1 MIKINFEED
10 KSVAYDDNKQVGECD
25 FIEKEDTWNI
35 VHTEVDDAYQGQGI
49 ARKLVE
55 CVIENAKK
63 YNKKLIADCSY
74 AKIVL
79 ERLGGEKMYKTVVID
94 YSPKADDMAQKIEEK
109 ANEMLQEGYELI
121 TMSITGTAKAILV
134 FKKGLKKSL
143 I

>member
-79 ERLGGEKMYKTVVID
+79 DRVGGEKMYKTVVID
-94 YSPKADDMAQKIEEK
+94 YSAKADDMAQKIEEK

>member
-55 CVIENAKK
+55 CVIQNAKK
-63 YNKKLIADCSY
+63 ANKKIIADCSY

-79 ERLGGEKMYKTVVID
+79 ERVGGGKMYKTVVID

-109 ANEMLQEGYELI
+109 ANEMLQESYELI

-134 FKKGLKKSL
+134 FKKV
-143 I
+143 